1 MISSKYSL
9 YKDLEQLQINCC
21 QTDICLI
28 GAEVF
33 IHRAMLFDN
42 HVEPHAVWYQ
52 LDPWEG
58 DGQVLVIMPDTQ
70 TPLEPQTDF
79 VDHSGMTKREKKQQ
93 LDMINVR
100 LSLLKL
106 QRNEALTNNDRET
119 AMKVMRSIDQTQ
131 EEKQKLE
138 DDLEASNI
146 SEEGSDLKDDVED
159 DNNNADADP
168 ESGEG
173 SPPTIEL
180 D

>member
-1 MISSKYSL
+1 
-9 YKDLEQLQINCC
+9 
-21 QTDICLI
+21 
-28 GAEVF
+28 
-33 IHRAMLFDN
+33 MLFDN

-58 DGQVLVIMPDTQ
+58 DGQVVVIMPDTQ